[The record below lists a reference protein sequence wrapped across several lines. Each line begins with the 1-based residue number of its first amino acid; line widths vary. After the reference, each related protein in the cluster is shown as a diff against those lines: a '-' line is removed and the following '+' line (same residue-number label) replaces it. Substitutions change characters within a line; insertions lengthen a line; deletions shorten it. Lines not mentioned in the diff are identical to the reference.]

1 MAKKKNKKLKR
12 KPAKSFKIKKK
23 SPVRVSKI
31 KTKKQ
36 KEIDYLN
43 KLIADQFKETKIKK
57 KPVAVGKYKVSKPV
71 KKVTKQKKVFKFKTK
86 SKTQK
91 TLENKIKYQQ
101 LKLNAIRKELSD
113 LTLNLRDKKNLA
125 GEFLDENT
133 KLIALR
139 DIDTYIKKGESKK
152 FKTIYAGVLN
162 EGTKISTEIFHL
174 QKKLDRFKKEKARPV
189 DKWLNLKPDE
199 LGEYYRRTLKSRS
212 NLFARAWDAVD
223 IENATLN
230 NPELTHIN
238 GMSKAKDKD
247 KILDYLNDLKLKMAS
262 EQTLLLVYGNDENGL
277 LFILEASDIEKL
289 EGKNKTKPKNKKR

>member
-1 MAKKKNKKLKR
+1 MAKKKFKK
-12 KPAKSFKIKKK
+12 KPVKAIKIKNKR
-23 SPVRVSKI
+23 PVKVIKI

-36 KEIDYLN
+36 KEIEYLN
-43 KLIADQFKETKIKK
+43 RLIRDQFKTVNIKK
-57 KPVAVGKYKVSKPV
+57 KPVAVSKYKVSKPI
-71 KKVTKQKKVFKFKTK
+71 KKVTKQKKVLKLKTK

-91 TLENKIKYQQ
+91 TFENKIKYQQ

-125 GEFLDENT
+125 GEFQDENT

-139 DIDTYIKKGESKK
+139 DIDTYIKKGEAKK

-189 DKWLNLKPDE
+189 DKWLGE
-199 LGEYYRRTLKSRS
+199 LPKGEGYYRMGLKSRS
-212 NLFARAWDAVD
+212 SVFAKAWDAVD

-238 GMSKAKDKD
+238 GISKNKDKD

-262 EQTLLLVYGNDENGL
+262 EQTLLLVYGNDGNGM
-277 LFILEASDIEKL
+277 LFIIEAKDIEKL
-289 EGKNKTKPKNKKR
+289 EGKNKTKSKNKRK